1 MLDSANILHSAIFK
15 QHGIDNAD
23 CNLGH
28 IDFEAVQNEVET
40 TIQSKKMRGTHVV
53 YTPKECFEIVKYA
66 VENET
71 SKAVSRYKSRFLSLR
86 ESTVRGFKSKYE
98 NEIKTAAIQKR
109 QPSEVICS
117 QPRGRPTL
125 LGPIDDMVQNY
136 IRVSIFSF

>member
-40 TIQSKKMRGTHVV
+40 TIQSKKMRGIHVV

-71 SKAVSRYKSRFLSLR
+71 
-86 ESTVRGFKSKYE
+86 
-98 NEIKTAAIQKR
+98 
-109 QPSEVICS
+109 
-117 QPRGRPTL
+117 
-125 LGPIDDMVQNY
+125 
-136 IRVSIFSF
+136 